1 MITSTSGYTTTA
13 TYPTE
18 ASAADLERYD
28 QAFDAA
34 WTALMEC
41 VEKLDALNDV
51 MYDGDVQRFRVPQ
64 NDMYVLIQAY
74 RPVRQGVEAYTGIS
88 HP

>member
-1 MITSTSGYTTTA
+1 
-13 TYPTE
+13 
-18 ASAADLERYD
+18 
-28 QAFDAA
+28 
-34 WTALMEC
+34 MEC